1 MRGAREVR
9 NAEQTLTILE
19 EKSKKDKQYTFKGLY
34 RNLYNPTFYLKAYS
48 KIQGKEGNMTAGADG
63 ETIDGFN
70 LTWISEIIDDIKKR
84 NTNQH
89 PLEENTF
96 PKRW

>member
-1 MRGAREVR
+1 
-9 NAEQTLTILE
+9 
-19 EKSKKDKQYTFKGLY
+19 
-34 RNLYNPTFYLKAYS
+34 
-48 KIQGKEGNMTAGADG
+48 MTAGADG